1 MGALPAASGCA
12 TREGI
17 NWRTDTMKRTLFA
30 ALAALTLSSSAQALD
45 LNITTTR
52 IPNHWYLDRG
62 PRIINVP
69 KNFFG
74 SDADI
79 AKWEEFCQ
87 PRRTYDEYGVV
98 RLVYAHKGCEFGRS
112 E

>member
-1 MGALPAASGCA
+1 
-12 TREGI
+12 
-17 NWRTDTMKRTLFA
+17 MKRILFA

-45 LNITTTR
+45 LNITRTY
-52 IPNHWYLDRG
+52 IPNHWLLDRG

-74 SDADI
+74 SDEDI
-79 AKWEEFCQ
+79 AKWEAFCK
-87 PRRTYDEYGVV
+87 PTKHADEYGVI
-98 RLVYAHKGCEFGRS
+98 RLRYAQPGCEFGRN